1 MINWNSPKFGTK
13 ELELVKQVLDTGYVS
28 EGPMT
33 KELEERLTKIVNA
46 KHIIMTTS
54 ATAALYLAIEAD
66 KRIRNYIEGEVII
79 PNLTFIATK
88 NAVEQV
94 GLDILVSDVDKERF
108 VMNMPNGLEFTN
120 RVIIYVNLLGR
131 KYNYHEFSS
140 LEEWNITTQI
150 CDNAGCLGS
159 NVPNG
164 KVGCYSLQANKLLTC
179 GQGGFCATDD
189 DEYAK
194 VIRQL
199 KDFGREDK
207 YDQHTKGFNFKFND
221 IQAVVALGQLEQLS
235 DRKIIH
241 INQYTTYKMQLSDYG
256 KFIDYNLP
264 DEIPLWVEFITDK
277 RDELF
282 DYLKEKGIESRKPWK
297 PLVDD
302 PELYPN
308 TDYYCKN
315 CLWLPNGSSLT
326 TEQQGYVIQEIKNFY
341 TSLPVKSS
349 DESQK
354 SKVISGSAS
363 RCLVGDGGYL

>member
-1 MINWNSPKFGTK
+1 MTIQIYYFKMIPWNNPKFGTK
-13 ELELVKQVLDTGYVS
+13 ELELVKEVLESGYVS
-28 EGPMT
+28 EGPKT
-33 KELEERLTKIVNA
+33 KELEEKLSKICNA

-66 KRIRNYIEGEVII
+66 KRIRNYKEGEVII

-88 NAVEQV
+88 NAVEQA
-94 GLDILVSDVDKERF
+94 GLSTTIKDVREEDYLLRVSVDTIPKIW
-108 VMNMPNGLEFTN
+108 LS
-120 RVIIYVNLLGR
+120 VNLLGR
-131 KYNYHEFSS
+131 KGCEMTYPST
-140 LEEWNITTQI
+140 LI

-164 KVGCYSLQANKLLTC
+164 KVGCYSLQSNKLLTC

-221 IQAVVALGQLEQLS
+221 IQASVVLGQLELLDMRRVS
-235 DRKIIH
+235 N
-241 INQYTTYKMQLSDYG
+241 INLYHEYCRELKDYG
-256 KFIDYNLP
+256 KFIDYKIDFDL
-264 DEIPLWVEFITDK
+264 DKTEVPLWIEFITDK

-282 DYLKEKGIESRKPWK
+282 DYLKSKGIEARKPWK
-297 PLVDD
+297 PIIDD
-302 PELYPN
+302 KYKYPN

-315 CLWLPNGSSLT
+315 CLWLPCGPTLNG
-326 TEQQGYVIQEIKNFY
+326 EQFKEVINVIKEFY
-341 TSLPVKSS
+341 EK
-349 DESQK
+349 
-354 SKVISGSAS
+354 
-363 RCLVGDGGYL
+363 